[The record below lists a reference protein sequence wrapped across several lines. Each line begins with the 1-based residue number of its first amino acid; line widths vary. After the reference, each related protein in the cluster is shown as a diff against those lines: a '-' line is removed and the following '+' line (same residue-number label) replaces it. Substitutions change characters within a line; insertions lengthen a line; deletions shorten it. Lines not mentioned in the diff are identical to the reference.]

1 MLLLSLYAEL
11 EAKKSGVCGGG
22 GGGVGGN
29 SFKIR
34 LSFLGELKTKDFS

>member
-22 GGGVGGN
+22 RGGAGGGGGVIL
-29 SFKIR
+29 FKLDF
-34 LSFLGELKTKDFS
+34 LSWVN